1 MTFPIYQVLFFVF
14 ASIAVASALL
24 VIVLRNPVYAVLFL
38 VLTFVSSSVLWMLL
52 QAEFLS
58 LTLLFVYVGAVM
70 TLFLFVVM
78 MINVD
83 LAVIKQQFVRF
94 LPIGFVMLLLL
105 LTMLVIAF
113 NHKNFQPGM
122 TLPIHYAENYSNVT
136 TMGTLLYTKYLFP
149 FELAAVLLFVAI
161 IAAISLAFHG
171 TKPGTKV
178 QNLATQHNVRKQD
191 RLRIISMEAEK
202 K

>member
-1 MTFPIYQVLFFVF
+1 MTFPIYQVIFFVF
-14 ASIAVASALL
+14 ASVAVASALM
-24 VIVLRNPVYAVLFL
+24 VIFLRNPVYAVLFL

-83 LAVIKQQFVRF
+83 LATIQQQFVRF
-94 LPIGFVMLLLL
+94 LPIGIVMFLLLL
-105 LTMLVIAF
+105 VMLIIIF
-113 NHKNFQPGM
+113 DHKNFQAGM
-122 TLPIHYAENYSNVT
+122 SLPVHYGANYSNVT
-136 TMGTLLYTKYLFP
+136 AMGTLLYTKYLFP

-171 TKPGTKV
+171 NKPGTKV
-178 QNLATQHNVRKQD
+178 QNLAAQHNVRKQD